1 VKHRGQKGKQ
11 NKTKTKTKR
20 VCTIGRKQQKIRDKM
35 ETTTKAQVSFKKF
48 PTYKTLQ
55 FDLEDSKH

>member
-1 VKHRGQKGKQ
+1 VKHRGKKKR
-11 NKTKTKTKR
+11 NKTKR

-55 FDLEDSKH
+55 IHLEDSKH